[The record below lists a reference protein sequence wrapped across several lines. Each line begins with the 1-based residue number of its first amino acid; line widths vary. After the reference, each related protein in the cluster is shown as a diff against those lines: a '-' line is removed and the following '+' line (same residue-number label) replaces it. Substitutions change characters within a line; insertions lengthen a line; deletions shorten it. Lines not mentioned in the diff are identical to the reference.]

1 MPRTSTV
8 QLHQPSTSALPSTVH
23 NSTAN
28 FKIGALNAWLQSP
41 IGFLATAV
49 LLALA
54 IRLIIV
60 AIVFRDVSAPTI
72 DHSEF
77 GFEMGWTARSL
88 ALGRG
93 FSSPFLPITGPT
105 ADIPPLYPFLLSIV
119 FRLFGLY
126 TAASAIAILSLN
138 SLFSALTCI
147 PLYFSLRHA
156 ASNRLAR
163 FAAIGWAIY
172 PFAIYF
178 SADRVWDYALTA
190 LLFTTCFCIV
200 QRLHL
205 RTRRTAWLAF
215 GLLYGFTVLSN
226 PSVLSLFP
234 FLLLL
239 AMWRVRSTGGPWLRN
254 GLLAILGVFSVM
266 TPWTV
271 RNYRTLHVL
280 CPVRDDF
287 WDEFWSANNG
297 DSSNPTL
304 AWAHPASNPEEMQ
317 LYKASGEVHY
327 FAQKH
332 VLAVEFVKHRPLF
345 FAGLTLRRIASYWT
359 GFWSL
364 SPAYV
369 KSEPFQFPNF
379 FFCTTLTLFMLR
391 GLRRWW
397 RTDPAS
403 ALPYLILIA
412 VFPLAYYV
420 SHPLM
425 DYRQPIEP
433 AILALVVIGLFGVR
447 AKSSS
452 SILDDQ
458 TYLTAFPSEVEV
470 EEPVV
475 VAAMDLAPI
484 SLRLSE

>member
-1 MPRTSTV
+1 MIRSNTAQINSRSIT
-8 QLHQPSTSALPSTVH
+8 TLPSRSHTSRSDVRIH
-23 NSTAN
+23 
-28 FKIGALNAWLQSP
+28 ALTAWLKSP
-41 IGFLATAV
+41 SGFLAATV
-49 LLALA
+49 FFAL
-54 IRLIIV
+54 ILRLVVV
-60 AIVFRDVSAPTI
+60 AIVFRDVSAPTF
-72 DHSEF
+72 DHADF
-77 GFEMGWTARSL
+77 GWEMGWTARSL

-105 ADIPPLYPFLLSIV
+105 ADIPPLYPFLLSAV
-119 FRLFGLY
+119 FKLFGLY
-126 TAASAIAILSLN
+126 SAASAVVILSLN
-138 SLFSALTCI
+138 SLFSALTCV

-156 ASNRLAR
+156 TTTRLAR

-190 LLFTTCFCIV
+190 LLFTTCFWAA

-205 RTRRTAWLAF
+205 RTRRLAWVAF
-215 GLLYGFTVLSN
+215 GLLYGVTALSN

-239 AMWRVRSTGGPWLRN
+239 AVWKLRKTGGPWLRN
-254 GLLAILGVFSVM
+254 GLLAILGVFAVM

-297 DSSNPTL
+297 DTSNPTL
-304 AWAHPASNPEEMQ
+304 AWAHPASNPAEMQ
-317 LYKASGEVHY
+317 DYIASGEIHY
-327 FAQKH
+327 FAQKR
-332 VLAVEFVKHRPLF
+332 VLAKDFMAHHKLF
-345 FAGLTLRRIASYWT
+345 FVGLTLRRIAAYWT

-364 SPAYV
+364 APDYV
-369 KSEPFQFPNF
+369 KSEPFQLPNF
-379 FFCTTLTLFMLR
+379 FFCTTLTLLMFR

-397 RTDPAS
+397 RTDRAA
-403 ALPYLILIA
+403 ALPYVIVLAI
-412 VFPLAYYV
+412 FPIAYYV

-433 AILALVVIGLFGVR
+433 AILALVVIGIFGLKAR
-447 AKSSS
+447 ATNSARLDERVLLNVSSKKPEADAVS
-452 SILDDQ
+452 
-458 TYLTAFPSEVEV
+458 
-470 EEPVV
+470 
-475 VAAMDLAPI
+475 VAAMELTPI
-484 SLRLSE
+484 P